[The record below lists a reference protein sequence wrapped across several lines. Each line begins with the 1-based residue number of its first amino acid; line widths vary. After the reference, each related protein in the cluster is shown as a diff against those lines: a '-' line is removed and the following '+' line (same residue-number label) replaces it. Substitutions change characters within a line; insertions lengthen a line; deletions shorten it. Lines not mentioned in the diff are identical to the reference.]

1 MGRRKSRKWGKV
13 LAWIAF
19 LAAVA
24 AMVAIAYLIHSERPR
39 EARRADFPARK
50 PPQKSLAVDK
60 TPERGKHVRAEPA
73 RTDPARTR
81 PAPEMSASPSPRRVV
96 IIIDDIGHDL
106 APLQRLLAIEAPLTF
121 AVLPDGAHSERAARL
136 IHEKG
141 REVLLHLPLEPR
153 PGKGANPGALV
164 LRTDMNDQEIRAQ
177 LAREIRTVPHAR
189 GANGHMG
196 SRFTEDP
203 DKMAVV
209 LRALR
214 ERGLFFIDSRTTPQS
229 RAREAA
235 ERTGIPFAERSA
247 FIDDSTAETDML
259 NRIRRITA
267 DDSRQPT
274 VLIGHPYPDT
284 IRSLSRVVPL
294 LAGQGIQIVSASQA
308 VGPVVPGKRTSP

>member
-19 LAAVA
+19 LAAVVA
-24 AMVAIAYLIHSERPR
+24 IVAIAYLLHSERPR
-39 EARRADFPARK
+39 EARRSDIPARK
-50 PPQKSLAVDK
+50 PPQRSLDVEKA
-60 TPERGKHVRAEPA
+60 PARAKHVHAEPS
-73 RTDPARTR
+73 RTR
-81 PAPEMSASPSPRRVV
+81 PAPAASDSPRRVV

-106 APLQRLLAIEAPLTF
+106 APLRQLLAIEAPLTF
-121 AVLPDGAHSERAARL
+121 AVLPDGARSEQAARL
-136 IHEKG
+136 IHGKG

-164 LRTDMNDQEIRAQ
+164 LRTDMKDQEIRAR
-177 LAREIRTVPHAR
+177 LAREIRTVPHAS

-209 LRALR
+209 LQALR
-214 ERGLFFIDSRTTPQS
+214 ERGLFFIDSRTTPKS

-235 ERTGIPFAERSA
+235 GRTGIPFAERSA
-247 FIDDSTAETDML
+247 FIDDSPGETEML
-259 NRIRRITA
+259 NRIRQLTA
-267 DDSRQPT
+267 AADSRQPP

-294 LAGQGIQIVSASQA
+294 LAGQGIRIVSASQA
-308 VGPVVPGKRTSP
+308 VRPVVEGKRTSP